1 MPVIPAPHG
10 YTSPERQ
17 PLLPKL
23 RGNFAEFLNE
33 GSLARLSI
41 LYSPTCVGLRYDCPI
56 NWLEDFLGSRHQP
69 LRPCRSAGSH
79 SPLGVKP
86 QRICLPGPP
95 TGLDLDFQCQAGSVL
110 ASYVTPSLCPVLL
123 PDARIRQYGNINPL
137 SIDYAFRPRLRCR
150 LTLGGRALPRKP
162 WVFGVV
168 DSHHNYRYS
177 CRHYHFH
184 TVHCL
189 RSGKNQRPFQ
199 ARFILYGTLLYHASS
214 IEIEKTSVASVID
227 LSPDHFRR
235 KTTRLV
241 SYYALFK

>member
-110 ASYVTPSLCPVLL
+110 ASYVTPLLCPRR
-123 PDARIRQYGNINPL
+123 DTRIRQYGNIDPL

-177 CRHYHFH
+177 CRHDHYH
-184 TVHCL
+184 TVHSTF
-189 RSGKNQRPFQ
+189 RSSFSQ
-199 ARFILYGTLLYHASS
+199 YGTLPYRALS
-214 IEIEKTSVASVID
+214 IEIEKTPVASVMN

-235 KTTRLV
+235 KTTQLV

>member
-1 MPVIPAPHG
+1 MSVIPAPHG

-17 PLLPKL
+17 PLIPKL
-23 RGNFAEFLNE
+23 RGHFAEFLNE

-56 NWLEDFLGSRHQP
+56 NWLEVFLGSRHQP

-86 QRICLPGPP
+86 RRICLPEPP

-110 ASYVTPSLCPVLL
+110 ASYVTPSLCPRR
-123 PDARIRQYGNINPL
+123 DARIRQYGNIDPL

-177 CRHYHFH
+177 CRHDHYH
-184 TVHCL
+184 TVHPTF
-189 RSGKNQRPFQ
+189 RSSFSQ
-199 ARFILYGTLLYHASS
+199 YGTLPYRAPP
-214 IEIEKTSVASVID
+214 IEIGGTPVASVMD

-235 KTTRLV
+235 RTTQLV